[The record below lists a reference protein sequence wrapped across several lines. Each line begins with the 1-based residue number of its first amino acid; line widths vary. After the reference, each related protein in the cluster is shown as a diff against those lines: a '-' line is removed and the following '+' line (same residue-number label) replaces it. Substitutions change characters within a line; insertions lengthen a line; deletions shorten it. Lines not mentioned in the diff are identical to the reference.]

1 MHQLI
6 NTLFVDWSK
15 NKVPRVLIKK
25 RKKNT
30 LKNGPKTAPKLW
42 CLLQELSV
50 HAQRG
55 TGVVCKLSKCS
66 KKQTEEILFFWELKK
81 FTSRVCFL

>member
-25 RKKNT
+25 RKKT
-30 LKNGPKTAPKLW
+30 HSKMAQK
-42 CLLQELSV
+42 LLQNN
-50 HAQRG
+50 
-55 TGVVCKLSKCS
+55 GVCYRSLVCMPREALEWFVSCLNALRSK
-66 KKQTEEILFFWELKK
+66 QKK
-81 FTSRVCFL
+81 FYFSGT